1 MSNTLQHSSEDDQ
14 ILKRPSK
21 KRRLEEISNDG
32 SDNPGIQD
40 HLQKSNKKK
49 KQDNPTRLEITPQ
62 GTSKDNQMIELK
74 ATASLPMKSPG
85 TFEAGSKPTSA
96 NVKSFAA
103 LKMKSKL
110 EKSTGSALNDEK
122 SVGNISA
129 FRVESSKV
137 ELNSQIESQI
147 IQTQLGTQLMTQGG
161 DLKKPALLQ
170 MDLLDK
176 KHVERA

>member
-1 MSNTLQHSSEDDQ
+1 MSNTLQHSSEDEQ
-14 ILKRPSK
+14 LLKRPSK
-21 KRRLEEISNDG
+21 KRRLEEISND
-32 SDNPGIQD
+32 SSENPGIQEQ
-40 HLQKSNKKK
+40 LQKSNKKK
-49 KQDNPTRLEITPQ
+49 KQENPTRLEITPQ
-62 GTSKDNQMIELK
+62 GISKDNQIIELK
-74 ATASLPMKSPG
+74 AIASLPIKSPG
-85 TFEAGSKPTSA
+85 TFEANSKPSSA

-110 EKSTGSALNDEK
+110 EKSTGPTLNAEQ

-129 FRVESSKV
+129 FRAESSKV
-137 ELNSQIESQI
+137 ELNSQIESQT

-161 DLKKPALLQ
+161 DHKKPALLQ